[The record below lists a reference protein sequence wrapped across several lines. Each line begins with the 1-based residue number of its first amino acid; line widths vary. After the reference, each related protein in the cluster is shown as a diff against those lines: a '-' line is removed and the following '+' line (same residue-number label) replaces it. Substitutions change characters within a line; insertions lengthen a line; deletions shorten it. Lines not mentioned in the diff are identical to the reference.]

1 MKVYLGLGSNIEP
14 EEHITAGLRDLV
26 TQVGA
31 LDASGVYQS
40 AAVGF
45 DGPSF
50 LNLVVGFETT
60 LSLADLRARLREIE
74 IAHGRPENASRNSS
88 RTLDIDIL
96 LYGDF
101 CGYFDAIE
109 LPRPEIHYNAFV
121 LRPLAELSPDLAIP
135 STDITLG
142 ELWSRFD
149 QKRQPLIAYPFQF
162 EGRYLPSVLTT

>member
-1 MKVYLGLGSNIEP
+1 MQVYLGIGSNIDPEP
-14 EEHITAGLRDLV
+14 NIKAGLRDLV
-26 TQVGA
+26 NVFGA
-31 LDASGVYQS
+31 LDASNVYES

-50 LNLVVGFETT
+50 LNLAVGFETDFA
-60 LSLADLRARLREIE
+60 LADLRAQLRAIE
-74 IAHGRPENASRNSS
+74 LAHGRPENASRNSS

-101 CGYFDAIE
+101 CGYFDSLE

-121 LRPLAELSPDLAIP
+121 LRPLAELTPTLAIP
-135 STDITLG
+135 STNITLG

-149 QKRQPLIAYPFQF
+149 QQRHPLISRSFQF
-162 EGRYLPSVLTT
+162 NGRCLPAVLTP

>member
-14 EEHITAGLRDLV
+14 EHHIDSGLRNLV
-26 TQVGA
+26 TVFGP
-31 LDASGVYQS
+31 LEASGVYES

-50 LNLVVGFETT
+50 LNLVVGFETDLT
-60 LSLADLRARLREIE
+60 LADLRAQLRAIE

-121 LRPLAELSPDLAIP
+121 LRPLAELTPTLAIP
-135 STDITLG
+135 STNITLG

-149 QKRQPLIAYPFQF
+149 QERQPLISRSFHF
-162 EGRYLPSVLTT
+162 NGRYLPAVLTL